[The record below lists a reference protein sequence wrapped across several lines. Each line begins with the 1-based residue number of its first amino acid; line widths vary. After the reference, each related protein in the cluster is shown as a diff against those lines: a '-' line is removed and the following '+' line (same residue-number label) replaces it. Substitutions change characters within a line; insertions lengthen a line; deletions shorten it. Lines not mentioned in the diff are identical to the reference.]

1 MPWHGKN
8 QHLISIK
15 KTNPLLV
22 INFAKLTKQLLFLK
36 IIQSASG
43 QHGRHDGGHSHG
55 CLGAEGKDRI
65 FPLVAVLLLSR
76 MTLLVRVVLAT
87 SSLFLRRVFSN
98 FLSKFTLYIGQ
109 EEVPILPP
117 GPLFDFHSF

>member
-1 MPWHGKN
+1 MLRHDIN
-8 QHLISIK
+8 QKKQTTSIK
-15 KTNPLLV
+15 KNLLV
-22 INFAKLTKQLLFLK
+22 INFAKFTKQSLSLK
-36 IIQSASG
+36 MNQSASG

-87 SSLFLRRVFSN
+87 SRLFWD
-98 FLSKFTLYIGQ
+98 
-109 EEVPILPP
+109 E
-117 GPLFDFHSF
+117 

>member
-1 MPWHGKN
+1 MAKIKN
-8 QHLISIK
+8 QIHLK
-15 KTNPLLV
+15 KTLLV
-22 INFAKLTKQLLFLK
+22 VNFAKLTKQSLFFK
-36 IIQSASG
+36 MNQSASG

-55 CLGAEGKDRI
+55 CLGAGGKDRI

-117 GPLFDFHSF
+117 GPLFDFHLF

>member
-1 MPWHGKN
+1 MLRHDK
-8 QHLISIK
+8 IK
-15 KTNPLLV
+15 KQTTSINKNLLV
-22 INFAKLTKQLLFLK
+22 KNFAKLTEQSLSLMMN
-36 IIQSASG
+36 QSASG

-87 SSLFLRRVFSN
+87 SRFFWD
-98 FLSKFTLYIGQ
+98 
-109 EEVPILPP
+109 E
-117 GPLFDFHSF
+117 